1 MALKLNLDQYLR
13 ELEVL
18 VNTDSGQGNP
28 EGITAVG
35 DFFADR
41 FAAMGWIV
49 EKYDLR
55 PDTGNCTVV
64 KNREADRYDLMLI
77 GHVDTVFQTGEA
89 AKRPFRRDEKN
100 CYGVGVIDMKQG
112 CLSMLHILEQLPA
125 QVTEKLNIMAIF
137 NPDEEVGS
145 RWSKPILHRYAA
157 ICDKIFVF
165 EAGGSHPGMVTVERK
180 GQTALS
186 VTIHGIAGH
195 AGYMFENG
203 SLSAVTEAVHWVNTL
218 NQFHSQEMDTTV
230 NVGVFQAGEKRNVV
244 AQTATVA
251 WDIRYSRRELKDQLD
266 KTVEELVRHAEEN
279 GYRVEFHI
287 RSTSPALVPDER
299 TWVYVEKMKAVAEHL
314 GMTLSLKKRGGM
326 SDANHMAAFGPVCV
340 DSLGPTGNFD
350 HSDREYLAIDSI
362 EPYTRF
368 AYELICNIA
377 EDEKYGIYNRV

>member
-1 MALKLNLDQYLR
+1 MALKLDLEQYLR

-55 PDTGNCTVV
+55 PGTGNCTVV

-77 GHVDTVFQTGEA
+77 GHVDTVFETGEV

-112 CLSMLHILEQLPA
+112 CLSMLHILEQIPTE
-125 QVTEKLNIMAIF
+125 VNEKLNIMAIF

-157 ICDKIFVF
+157 ICDKVFVF

-180 GQTALS
+180 GQTAME
-186 VTIHGIAGH
+186 VIITGRAGH
-195 AGYMFENG
+195 AG
-203 SLSAVTEAVHWVNTL
+203 LCL
-218 NQFHSQEMDTTV
+218 
-230 NVGVFQAGEKRNVV
+230 K
-244 AQTATVA
+244 TA
-251 WDIRYSRRELKDQLD
+251 
-266 KTVEELVRHAEEN
+266 
-279 GYRVEFHI
+279 
-287 RSTSPALVPDER
+287 PCP
-299 TWVYVEKMKAVAEHL
+299 
-314 GMTLSLKKRGGM
+314 
-326 SDANHMAAFGPVCV
+326 P
-340 DSLGPTGNFD
+340 
-350 HSDREYLAIDSI
+350 
-362 EPYTRF
+362 
-368 AYELICNIA
+368 
-377 EDEKYGIYNRV
+377 

>member
-1 MALKLNLDQYLR
+1 MALNLNLEQYLR
-13 ELEVL
+13 ELELL

-35 DFFADR
+35 DFSADR

-55 PDTGNCTVV
+55 PGTGNCTVV

-77 GHVDTVFQTGEA
+77 GHVDTVFSTGEA

-125 QVTEKLNIMAIF
+125 DVNEKLNIVAIF

-157 ICDKIFVF
+157 LCEKVFVF

-180 GQTALS
+180 GQTTLS
-186 VTIHGIAGH
+186 VTLHGRAGH

-218 NQFHSQEMDTTV
+218 NQYHSKELDTTV

-244 AQTATVA
+244 AQTATVG
-251 WDIRYSRRELKDQLD
+251 WDIRYSRREIKDQLEACID
-266 KTVEELVRHAEEN
+266 ELIRHAEEN
-279 GYRVEFHI
+279 GYRVEIHQ
-287 RSTSPALVPDER
+287 RKTAPALAPDEK
-299 TWVYVEKMKAVAEHL
+299 TWAYVERMKAVAART
-314 GMTLSLKKRGGM
+314 GVTLALKKRGGM
-326 SDANHMAAFGPVCV
+326 SDANHMSAFGPVCV
-340 DSLGPTGNFD
+340 DSLGPTGDFD
-350 HSDREYLAIDSI
+350 HSDREYLAIDTI
-362 EPYTRF
+362 VPYTQF
-368 AYELICNIA
+368 AYDLICDLA
-377 EDEKYGIYNRV
+377 EE